1 MKKLSRLA
9 QQILDEIRSYPPQF
23 WLIASGVLISST
35 GSSLIWPFQLIYISK
50 VLGASITS
58 SASLIAVSSS
68 IGLLV
73 SLLGGAVADKIGR
86 KPLMLMAQA
95 VHGLAYLLM
104 SSARTYPAFLLPMA
118 LMGVA
123 NPFYATGSDAMMA
136 DLLPAEK
143 RSSGYSILRMINN
156 AGIAIGPGFGGYL
169 VTRSYNLAFN
179 SAAAGMLAYSLLLL
193 FFARETLSRESR
205 PRRAESF
212 FSGFD
217 RILRDKIFLAFVAV
231 TAFGMI
237 APLMMWTLLALYTN
251 QNYGLPENLY
261 SWLPVTNALMCV
273 FVQYFVTLF
282 TRRFAPGK
290 TIAAGMAVYAL
301 GVGSVALMSS
311 FWGFWLSMVIMTFGE
326 LILVPTASTFVAN
339 RAPDDLRG
347 RYMSFYWL
355 TWGLART
362 LAPLVGGFIND
373 QIAPRAVWWS
383 GLAFGLSSAAALLLV
398 NAYAQRKTVSV
409 DSATLP
415 DGS

>member
-1 MKKLSRLA
+1 MKKLPQFL
-9 QQILDEIRSYPPQF
+9 QKIMDELRAYPPQF
-23 WLIASGVLISST
+23 WLIAFGVLISST

-50 VLGASITS
+50 ILGASITA
-58 SASLIAVSSS
+58 SASLIAISSA

-73 SLLGGAVADKIGR
+73 SLLGGAIADKIGR
-86 KPLMLMAQA
+86 KPLMLTAQA

-104 SSARTYPAFLLPMA
+104 SAAHSYPGFLLPMA

-143 RSSGYSILRMINN
+143 RTSGYSILRMINN
-156 AGIAIGPGFGGYL
+156 AGIAIGPGVGGYL
-169 VTRSYNLAFN
+169 VTRSYGLAFS

-193 FFARETLSRESR
+193 FFARETLSRDNR
-205 PRRAESF
+205 PRPSESL

-217 RILRDKIFLAFVAV
+217 QILRDRAFLAFVAV
-231 TAFGMI
+231 TALGMI

-273 FVQYFVTLF
+273 FVQYFITLL

-290 TIAAGMAVYAL
+290 SIAAGMAVYAL
-301 GVGSVALMSS
+301 GVGSVALMSN
-311 FWGFWLSMVIMTFGE
+311 FWGFWLSMVLMTFGE
-326 LILVPTASTFVAN
+326 LILVPTASAFVAN
-339 RAPDDLRG
+339 RAPETLRG

-355 TWGLART
+355 TWGIART

-373 QIAPRAVWWS
+373 QLSPRAVWWS
-383 GLAFGLSSAAALLLV
+383 GLALGLTSAAGLLLISD
-398 NAYAQRKTVSV
+398 YAQNKTISGPP
-409 DSATLP
+409 AAFP
-415 DGS
+415 GER